1 MKFDKLESMKI
12 KREIS
17 DLVDMLYKDAIDLG
31 DHAAEAFEGLNKNE
45 RRRHRSQMTGL
56 ENIAETT
63 LKVSDVLDYI
73 KKQTARR
80 EYWRAPSSQ
89 SKDGFG
95 KRLKEY
101 LENSLAQRAKAI
113 CNSVGINQQTD
124 PNGRARRHIHLL
136 LIRPFIRQVVVQ
148 YEYRAS
154 DYASAIGEDSSGTD
168 Y

>member
-1 MKFDKLESMKI
+1 MNYDELESVKI

-17 DLVDMLYKDAIDLG
+17 DLADILYKDAIDLG
-31 DHAAEAFEGLNKNE
+31 DHAAEAFEGLKENE
-45 RRRHRSQMTGL
+45 QRRHRSQMTGL

-101 LENSLAQRAKAI
+101 LENSLALKAKAI
-113 CNSVGINQQTD
+113 CNSVGINQQAD
-124 PNGRARRHIHLL
+124 PNGRARRHVHLL
-136 LIRPFIRQVVVQ
+136 LIRQFIRQLVVQ

-154 DYASAIGEDSSGTD
+154 DYARANGEDSSGTD
-168 Y
+168 N